1 MYMKK
6 IYFLLIMC
14 MLLLIP
20 SYSLLAQ
27 GHEVTSKTGKSHIYM
42 GADLVSRYIWRGIQL
57 EGNAPNIQPFFTYQ
71 DGGFEAGVWGA
82 FSLSGNNY
90 SQEVDL
96 HVSQSFAENMF
107 TVTVTD
113 YFFPEESGDYNYFKY
128 GKNITGH
135 IFEGTLAFNGTKK
148 FPLTVL
154 VATNFFGADAARI
167 EDNPKSPAFNKKTG
181 IQYSTYFELAYPF
194 QVKTVDINTF
204 IGFNATTPRKAN
216 AYTGYKGESGFYGT
230 GFGVV
235 NVGFTASKAIQIT
248 KKYAFP
254 LMVSLV
260 TNPQSGK
267 IYFVFGISF

>member
-1 MYMKK
+1 MKK
-6 IYFLLIMC
+6 IYFLLSMS
-14 MLLLIP
+14 MLLLFP

-27 GHEVTSKTGKSHIYM
+27 GNEVTSKTVKSHIQL
-42 GADLVSRYIWRGIQL
+42 GADLVSRYIWRGMQL

-71 DGGFEAGVWGA
+71 VGNFEAGVWGA
-82 FSLSGNNY
+82 FSLSGNNH

-96 HVSQSFAENMF
+96 HVSQSFAKNMF

-113 YFFPEESGDYNYFKY
+113 YFFPEEFGDYNYFKY
-128 GKNITGH
+128 GKNVTGH
-135 IFEGTLAFNGTKK
+135 VFEGALTFNGTKK

-154 VATNFFGADAARI
+154 VATNFFGADATRI
-167 EDNPKSPAFNKKTG
+167 GDDPKSPDFNKKTG
-181 IQYSTYFELAYPF
+181 IQYSTYIELDYPF
-194 QVKTVDINTF
+194 QVKAVDINTF

-216 AYTGYKGESGFYGT
+216 YYTGYKGESGFYGT

-235 NVGFTASKAIQIT
+235 NLGFTASKAIQIT
-248 KKYAFP
+248 EKYALP